1 MSIKEEENRRRVE
14 AECSESTGEYSAV
27 LSSDEG
33 TPLTEEGAWKNTK
46 ESILGDKPYILPN
59 GEVYKKRVRTV
70 MTPIQNESLRRY
82 FQLNPFPS
90 SEARASISSSLGMRP
105 RTVQIW
111 FQNQRQKMKHVLQEE
126 EKIKE
131 SRETAV
137 YTGEKEEEPLW
148 VLAHLSCTVLNTN
161 NAM

>member
-1 MSIKEEENRRRVE
+1 MNIKNEESRRR
-14 AECSESTGEYSAV
+14 AEGDSSESMCDYSIV
-27 LSSDEG
+27 NSSEESIS
-33 TPLTEEGAWKNTK
+33 PREEGLWRNTQ
-46 ESILGDKPYILPN
+46 ESILGDRPYILPN
-59 GEVYKKRVRTV
+59 GEIYKKRVRTV
-70 MTPIQNESLRRY
+70 MTPVQNESLRRY
-82 FQLNPFPS
+82 FQINPFPS
-90 SEARASISSSLGMRP
+90 SEARLSISSSLGMRP

-131 SRETAV
+131 SREATI

>member
-1 MSIKEEENRRRVE
+1 MSIKTEEKKRRV
-14 AECSESTGEYSAV
+14 AIYSEGKKTEYEGII
-27 LSSDEG
+27 LS
-33 TPLTEEGAWKNTK
+33 EESSSLEKESVWNNTQ

-59 GEVYKKRVRTV
+59 GEVYKKRIRTV
-70 MTPIQNESLRRY
+70 MTPAQSDSLRRY
-82 FQLNPFPS
+82 FQINPFPS

-111 FQNQRQKMKHVLQEE
+111 FQNQRQKMKHVVQEE

-131 SRETAV
+131 SRETIV

-148 VLAHLSCTVLNTN
+148 VLAHLSCAFLNAN

>member
-1 MSIKEEENRRRVE
+1 MSIK
-14 AECSESTGEYSAV
+14 
-27 LSSDEG
+27 
-33 TPLTEEGAWKNTK
+33 TEEKKKKIAIYPEQGKNEYISTSLSEEASPVEREGVWGNTQ

-59 GEVYKKRVRTV
+59 GEIYKKRVRTV
-70 MTPIQNESLRRY
+70 MTPMQNESLRRY
-82 FQLNPFPS
+82 FQMNPFPS

-111 FQNQRQKMKHVLQEE
+111 FQNQRQKMKHVVQEE

-131 SRETAV
+131 SRETVV